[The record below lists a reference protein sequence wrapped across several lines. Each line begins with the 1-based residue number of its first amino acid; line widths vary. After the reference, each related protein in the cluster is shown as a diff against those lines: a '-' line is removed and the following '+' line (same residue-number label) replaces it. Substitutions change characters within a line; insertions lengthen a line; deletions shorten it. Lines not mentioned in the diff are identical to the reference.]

1 MRKLNAGDLFKAGKM
16 LAKALPQLAKIDF
29 VKQDGEDEKAHA
41 RRIGGEVLPLLLD
54 TCYDD
59 AWAFLASVNDM
70 TVDEFNQ
77 QALDFPLQTAIILAE
92 QEDLRGFFRRAAGLM
107 SGSPSMSSPAATD
120 GP

>member
-16 LAKALPQLAKIDF
+16 LAKALPQLTKIDF
-29 VKQDGEDEKAHA
+29 AKQDGEDEKGHA
-41 RRIGGEVLPLLLD
+41 RRVGGEVLPLLLA

-59 AWAFLASVNDM
+59 AWSFLASVNDM

-77 QALDFPLQTAIILAE
+77 QPLDFPLQTAVTLAE
-92 QEDLRGFFRRAAGLM
+92 QEDLRGFFKRAAALM
-107 SGSPSMSSPAATD
+107 SGQPLMSSPPATD